1 MIRRRWALLY
11 SLIFAAMLR
20 TESAGA
26 GVWVTEPVIGVAA
39 EYSTN
44 PALLYDV
51 RHSSETDGAILIDA
65 PTTFHADNESLS
77 IQPSFRFANRSGYS
91 SLTSDYEH
99 LTAVGELDTE
109 LGTLN
114 ATGEI
119 ARDSSLYY
127 TYSSNGSAGVR
138 RDTTSVDAAWTH
150 AFTERLNFNWDINS
164 SRVVYGESNALVA
177 QSLTDYHYS
186 SAAPTLSWA
195 ADERTTVKLLATVG
209 LYDST
214 NLQTKSVN
222 SNAQLGVVR
231 RLTELWTLTAAAG
244 YSRES
249 NSVSTYEYIPVYIGP
264 FLIGFEKEFVHLEST
279 ENGTVFNANLT
290 RKGELLSVTAVASR
304 SVVPTGFAFLATQTN
319 YGIAFDYPRT
329 ERWTFDGSLQ
339 RNSFKEPEAFG
350 PVIDDSYLS
359 VSLSAAWLVT
369 EKWTL
374 KLQATKVN
382 ARYSPPAVDVASTGV
397 SLQLSRHFDPI
408 TWQ

>member
-1 MIRRRWALLY
+1 MTRRRWALLY
-11 SLIFAAMLR
+11 SLTFAAMLR

-44 PALLYDV
+44 PALLYV
-51 RHSSETDGAILIDA
+51 PHSSETDGAILLDA
-65 PTTFHADNESLS
+65 PTTYHADNESLS

-99 LTAVGELDTE
+99 LTAVGELDSE
-109 LGTLN
+109 LGTLT

-127 TYSSNGSAGVR
+127 TYSLNGSEGVR
-138 RDTTSVDAAWTH
+138 RDTTSGDVAWTH
-150 AFTERLNFNWDINS
+150 AFTERLSFNWDINW
-164 SRVVYGESNALVA
+164 SRVVYGQSNAY
-177 QSLTDYHYS
+177 QTLTDYHYT

-195 ADERTTVKLLATVG
+195 ADERTTVKLLAGAG

-214 NLQTKSVN
+214 DLQTKSVN
-222 SNAQLGVVR
+222 ANAQLGVVR
-231 RLTELWTLTAAAG
+231 QLTELWTLSAAAG

-264 FLIGFEKEFVHLEST
+264 FLIGFDKEFVHLDSA
-279 ENGTVFNANLT
+279 ENGTVFNASLT
-290 RKGELLSVTAVASR
+290 RKGQLLSLTAIASR
-304 SVVPTGFAFLATQTN
+304 SVVPTGFAFLATQTT
-319 YGIAFDYPRT
+319 YAIGFDYPRT
-329 ERWTFDGSLQ
+329 ERWTFDGSVQ
-339 RNSFKEPEAFG
+339 RSTSKEPQAIG
-350 PVIDDSYLS
+350 PVVEDSYLS
-359 VSLSAAWLVT
+359 FSLSAAWLVT

-374 KLQATKVN
+374 KLQASKVT
-382 ARYSPPAVDVASTGV
+382 ARYSPPFVDVASTGV